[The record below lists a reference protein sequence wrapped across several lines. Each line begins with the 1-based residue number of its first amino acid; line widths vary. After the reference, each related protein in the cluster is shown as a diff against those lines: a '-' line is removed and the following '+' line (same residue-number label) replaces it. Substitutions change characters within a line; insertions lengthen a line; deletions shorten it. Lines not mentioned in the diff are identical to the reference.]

1 MLKRIFV
8 FLLLFA
14 FMLLAS
20 ACGSGSEGPKKV
32 ESENQEPSETTVDE
46 APREDVKE
54 SKSDSFKVGVEDQL
68 DLKIGDT
75 AKFDTTLGTY
85 EITLH
90 SVKLIE
96 DLDGETSELDEL
108 MVLDLTVKNTSETNM
123 DVSDL
128 VGSIEV
134 TDDLEGAGFSDVSGY
149 FSSIETI
156 EGELAPGEEK
166 SGQMITDVY
175 HSDKY
180 FLRKSPGLVAA
191 GTTND
196 AIWTIQAEEAS
207 N

>member
-1 MLKRIFV
+1 MLKKIFV
-8 FLLLFA
+8 VLLLFSL
-14 FMLLAS
+14 MLLAS
-20 ACGSGSEGPKKV
+20 ACGSGNEGAKKV
-32 ESENQEPSETTVDE
+32 ESENQEPSKTAAEE
-46 APREDVKE
+46 APSENAKE
-54 SKSDSFKVGVEDQL
+54 SKSGSFKVGVEDQL

-90 SVKLIE
+90 SAKLIGKE
-96 DLDGETSELDEL
+96 LDGETTELDEL
-108 MVLDLTVKNTSETNM
+108 MVLDLTVTNTSETDM

-128 VGSIEV
+128 IGSLEV
-134 TDDLEGAGFSDVSGY
+134 TDNLEGAGFPDFSGY

-156 EGELAPGEEK
+156 EGDLAPGEGK

-175 HSDKY
+175 HSEEY

-196 AIWTIQAEEAS
+196 VIWTIQAEDAK
-207 N
+207 